1 MNNMICR
8 KLRSR
13 KGKKYFYCSKQRT
26 EIPLE
31 EAGTVCA
38 GLLTKGT
45 GVVQ

>member
-31 EAGTVCA
+31 EAGTVTT
-38 GLLTKGT
+38 LTCGDIP
-45 GVVQ
+45 